1 MNNLMEILTKKAI
14 PIISFVLFTAIIA
27 CNPIEL
33 KNNPTLLYE
42 VALKPPMGWN
52 SFDAYDCR
60 INEEEFKAT
69 VDFIAEHLKP
79 YGWEY
84 VVIDYVWWHPEPGN
98 WDTPRRFGHPNIR
111 YKEDGA
117 PLFPEYTRMDEFGR
131 LIPAVERFPSSADGK
146 GFRPLADY
154 VHSKGLKFGIHIMRG
169 IHRVAWYNDL
179 PIKGTEFTARTITE
193 PLDTCPWLNHMYG
206 VDHTK
211 SGAQEYYNSLFE
223 LYAEWGVD
231 FIKADD
237 MMVPPYHGGE
247 IEMMRNAIDHAGRS
261 MVLSLS
267 CGESPLSRARH
278 LAANANM
285 WRISADFWDDWEH
298 LRHNFDLL
306 NQWSS
311 YIEPGTWPDAD
322 MLPIGR
328 LSLNNRPHGP
338 ERLTRFTWDEQ
349 ITLMSL
355 WCIARSPLMIGADL
369 LSSPDST
376 LLLLTNKEVLAVN
389 QHSTNNRQVE
399 QMRRGENNLYIW
411 LADCSLSNDKYIAL
425 FNVLDDERQICYN
438 LNWDLETDA
447 VWNIRDL
454 WAQEDIGQVQGTLC
468 ASLPAHGAVLYKLSK

>member
-1 MNNLMEILTKKAI
+1 MDHLGKVKVRKNS
-14 PIISFVLFTAIIA
+14 IIIFLFLIVTIYA
-27 CNPIEL
+27 CNTSGPQRNTTML
-33 KNNPTLLYE
+33 SE
-42 VALKPPMGWN
+42 VAKSPPMGWN

-60 INEEEFKAT
+60 INEEEFRAT
-69 VDFIAEHLKP
+69 VDYIAENLKE

-84 VVIDYVWWHPEPGN
+84 VVLDYVWWHPEPGN
-98 WDTPRRFGHPNIR
+98 WDNPRRFGHPNIR
-111 YKEDGA
+111 YNPDGS
-117 PLFPEYTRMDEFGR
+117 PLNPEFTRMDEYGR
-131 LIPAVERFPSSADGK
+131 LIPAIERFPSSANGQ
-146 GFRPLADY
+146 GFKPLADY
-154 VHSKGLKFGIHIMRG
+154 VHSKGLKFGLHIMRG
-169 IHRVAWYNDL
+169 IHRVAWFNDL
-179 PIKGTEFTARTITE
+179 PVKDTQYTAKDIAQ

-206 VDHTK
+206 VNHTK
-211 SGAQEYYNSLFE
+211 PGAQEYYNSLFE

-237 MMVPPYHGGE
+237 MMVPPYHKGE
-247 IEMMRNAIDHAGRS
+247 IEMMRKAIDNAERP

-267 CGESPLSRARH
+267 CGEAPLSRAKH
-278 LAANANM
+278 LAENANM

-298 LRHNFDLL
+298 LKHNFDLL

-311 YIEPGTWPDAD
+311 YIGPGTWPDAD

-376 LLLLTNKEVLAVN
+376 MLLLTNKEVLDVN
-389 QHSTNNRQVE
+389 QHSTNNRQVA
-399 QMRRGENNLYIW
+399 QMRRGGNNVYIW
-411 LADCSLSNDKYIAL
+411 LADCSLSEDKYIAL

-438 LNWDLETDA
+438 LNWELEED
-447 VWNIRDL
+447 VLWNIRDL
-454 WAQEDIGQVQGTLC
+454 WAQENIGQVKGTLC
-468 ASLPAHGAVLYKLSK
+468 TRVPAHGAVLYKLSK